1 MKYLGKKSDVKQII
15 GGALGASQKQVFQGS
30 KKQAADNKNLVFK
43 QPSKQQRNAPSTS
56 AVENHPSA
64 AAVTKLL
71 SPSVSKDT
79 QKFEGDDDDDTV
91 LEKRL
96 ELNNILICHLKI
108 GKVIKTTYSI
118 EFNNQDNQSF
128 ILSAES

>member
-1 MKYLGKKSDVKQII
+1 M
-15 GGALGASQKQVFQGS
+15 
-30 KKQAADNKNLVFK
+30 
-43 QPSKQQRNAPSTS
+43 
-56 AVENHPSA
+56 ENHPSA